1 MAAVTGCGDRLTTD
15 SMTTDTSHVAPTV
28 PGVGTVLTI
37 SPAAKQPGMVTVR
50 EDALTSAAA
59 VVGFVAGAG
68 GVGAAVGMP
77 LRAVGLGRRT
87 PALKGMRMRNSRRNA
102 QLAPAMYSLAAT
114 NAQLLGLVGHRR
126 PVLALAKLGVVAA
139 GVAYVTAD
147 EAGRKAMLDQAS
159 GLLEQGGNL
168 LTSSGLLDKL
178 FK

>member
-1 MAAVTGCGDRLTTD
+1 MTD
-15 SMTTDTSHVAPTV
+15 
-28 PGVGTVLTI
+28 GTITLHTNGTA
-37 SPAAKQPGMVTVR
+37 PAAPAPDKPGMVTVR
-50 EDALTSAAA
+50 EDVLTSAAA

-87 PALKGMRMRNSRRNA
+87 PALKGMRMRNRKLNA

-126 PVLALAKLGVVAA
+126 PMLALAKFGVVAA

-147 EAGRKAMLDQAS
+147 EATRKAVLDQAS

-168 LTSSGLLDKL
+168 LANSGLIDKII
-178 FK
+178 K

>member
-1 MAAVTGCGDRLTTD
+1 
-15 SMTTDTSHVAPTV
+15 MTTGPMMTDPSGGAAPTV
-28 PGVGTVLTI
+28 PDAGSSVTITPGT
-37 SPAAKQPGMVTVR
+37 KQPGMVTVR
-50 EDALTSAAA
+50 EDVLASAAA
-59 VVGFVAGAG
+59 VVGFIAGAG

-87 PALKGMRMRNSRRNA
+87 PALKGMRMRNRKLNA

-168 LTSSGLLDKL
+168 LTSSGLLDKV

>member
-1 MAAVTGCGDRLTTD
+1 MMDGSTM
-15 SMTTDTSHVAPTV
+15 SHTSGGVPSAPV
-28 PGVGTVLTI
+28 EL
-37 SPAAKQPGMVTVR
+37 SAPAAPATDKPGMVTMR
-50 EDALTSAAA
+50 EDVLASAAA

-87 PALKGMRMRNSRRNA
+87 PALKGMRMRNRKLNA

-168 LTSSGLLDKL
+168 LTSSGLLDKV

>member
-1 MAAVTGCGDRLTTD
+1 MTDENITNDTIDARPVVPGIGAGVT
-15 SMTTDTSHVAPTV
+15 VAPAEDKPGIV
-28 PGVGTVLTI
+28 P
-37 SPAAKQPGMVTVR
+37 VR
-50 EDALTSAAA
+50 EDVLASAAA

-77 LRAVGLGRRT
+77 FRAVGLGRRT
-87 PALKGMRMRNSRRNA
+87 PALKGMRMRNSKRNA

-126 PVLALAKLGVVAA
+126 PMLALAKLGVVAA

-147 EAGRKAMLDQAS
+147 EAGRKAMLDQAT

-168 LTSSGLLDKL
+168 LTSSGLLDKV

>member
-1 MAAVTGCGDRLTTD
+1 MMDGSTMIHTSGGEPSAPVELTAPRAPATD
-15 SMTTDTSHVAPTV
+15 
-28 PGVGTVLTI
+28 
-37 SPAAKQPGMVTVR
+37 KPGMVTVR
-50 EDALTSAAA
+50 EDVLASAAA

-87 PALKGMRMRNSRRNA
+87 PALKGMRMRNRKLNA

-168 LTSSGLLDKL
+168 LTSSGLLDKV

>member
-1 MAAVTGCGDRLTTD
+1 MTAD
-15 SMTTDTSHVAPTV
+15 SRTTDTSDGALTV
-28 PGVGTVLTI
+28 PGVGTLVTV
-37 SPAAKQPGMVTVR
+37 SAAAEKPGMVTVR
-50 EDALTSAAA
+50 EDVLASAAA
-59 VVGFVAGAG
+59 AVGFVAGAG

-87 PALKGMRMRNSRRNA
+87 PALKGMRMRNSKRNA

-114 NAQLLGLVGHRR
+114 NAQLLGLVGTRR
-126 PVLALAKLGVVAA
+126 PMLALAKLGVVAA

-168 LTSSGLLDKL
+168 LTSSGLLDKV
-178 FK
+178 FSK

>member
-1 MAAVTGCGDRLTTD
+1 MMDGSTMSHTSGGEPSAPGELTAPVARATD
-15 SMTTDTSHVAPTV
+15 
-28 PGVGTVLTI
+28 
-37 SPAAKQPGMVTVR
+37 KPGMVTMR
-50 EDALTSAAA
+50 EDVLASAAA

-87 PALKGMRMRNSRRNA
+87 PALKGMRMRNRKLNA

-168 LTSSGLLDKL
+168 LSSSGLLDKV

>member
-1 MAAVTGCGDRLTTD
+1 MTDATITSETSGTAASAPSGSDVSVTSATD
-15 SMTTDTSHVAPTV
+15 
-28 PGVGTVLTI
+28 
-37 SPAAKQPGMVTVR
+37 KPGMVTRR
-50 EDALTSAAA
+50 EDVLASAAA

-87 PALKGMRMRNSRRNA
+87 PALKGMGMRNRKINA

-126 PVLALAKLGVVAA
+126 PMLAMAKLGVVAA

-147 EAGRKAMLDQAS
+147 EAGRKAMLDQAA

-168 LTSSGLLDKL
+168 LTSSGLLDKV